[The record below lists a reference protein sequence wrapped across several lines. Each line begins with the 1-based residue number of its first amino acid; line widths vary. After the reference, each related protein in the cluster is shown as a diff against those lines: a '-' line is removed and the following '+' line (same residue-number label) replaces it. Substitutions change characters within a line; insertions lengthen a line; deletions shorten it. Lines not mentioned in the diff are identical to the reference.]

1 MILLF
6 IHNIL
11 SFCFYPYSIY
21 TTNCLLL
28 DEYVDAAE
36 RKKVESTITTRM
48 VCKYALGKE
57 GGN

>member
-1 MILLF
+1 
-6 IHNIL
+6 
-11 SFCFYPYSIY
+11 
-21 TTNCLLL
+21 LLL